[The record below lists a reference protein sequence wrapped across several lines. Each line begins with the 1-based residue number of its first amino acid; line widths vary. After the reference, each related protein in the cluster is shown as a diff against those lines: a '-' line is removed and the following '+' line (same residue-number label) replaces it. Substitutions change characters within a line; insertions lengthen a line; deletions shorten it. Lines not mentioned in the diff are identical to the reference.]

1 MPTTR
6 KTQVIM
12 LFNQRRKNIEVII
25 NVLSNPLKLSFLIN
39 LQCDSL
45 TFFAA
50 VLNASLW
57 LISGLLALILWISS
71 LHYHEYFI
79 ALEINDKREEKE
91 AVRRMLIIYIYIYI
105 WKTLI
110 TSWNHYFINWLY
122 AEGTRC
128 LFSGAEHEINSTW
141 VCV

>member
-6 KTQVIM
+6 KAQVIM

-91 AVRRMLIIYIYIYI
+91 AVRRMLIIYIYMKDADYEL
-105 WKTLI
+105 KSLLYKLVVCRRYSLPLLG
-110 TSWNHYFINWLY
+110 SWAWN
-122 AEGTRC
+122 
-128 LFSGAEHEINSTW
+128 
-141 VCV
+141 